1 MRHVVGSVMLLT
13 ILASGNCLA
22 GDVTV
27 GTLKIM
33 APWSRATPAGAKVGG
48 GYMSITNMG
57 KEADRLIGGSLPQ
70 AGDFQIHEMSMDGGI
85 MKMRELPN
93 GLEIAPGA
101 TIVLKPGSYH
111 VMFMDLKEP
120 IKEGAP
126 LKGTLKFEKAG
137 SVDIEYK
144 VEAIGAPSTSHDHST
159 H

>member
-1 MRHVVGSVMLLT
+1 MYRLFGSVMVMTVLFAGT
-13 ILASGNCLA
+13 CLA

-27 GTLKIM
+27 GTLKITS
-33 APWSRATPAGAKVGG
+33 PWSRATPAGAKVGG

-70 AGDFQIHEMSMDGGI
+70 AGEFQIHEMSMDGGV
-85 MKMRELPN
+85 MKMRELTN

-120 IKEGAP
+120 IKEGSP

-137 SVDIEYK
+137 SVEIEYK
-144 VEAIGAPSTSHDHST
+144 VEAIGAPSTTPDHSM